1 MWDQIPFLETREE
14 QDIAVDQ
21 GDETP
26 SSEQNQQQVSREKSD
41 EVPTS
46 TSSRSLISSTSSASP
61 ILSSGGV
68 SNELAHGAL
77 GIQSPSGGEDSDTE
91 ARFRRSLELTAT
103 WQYGEHAQKALS
115 NGKRDTEQEDFG
127 SGGESQDSSRN
138 DVDECVD
145 AESQSQGSLGLR
157 SDYGHAPCTLDQE
170 LALPSITSDD
180 SSSQRFGVASPGVS
194 QASGYDL
201 CRWDSLGKKK
211 SSRGVP
217 TNETLTKQN
226 FPDGPAGNSKWGR
239 APEVPPLPNPSD
251 PAAVGEQIDCRSKE
265 KGKEN
270 DQELSP
276 STAFLV
282 TSRDIGKQR
291 GSPGRRSGK
300 VSSPDT
306 GTPSSGHSPTSGR
319 STLSATSPTETYAGR
334 NRRAP
339 LFLLLTDE
347 DAHFAP
353 FSGEGA
359 PRPGE
364 SRTDIMIRD
373 QIARCE
379 AIRGQRLSDGE
390 KEVIRSYYRQMNR
403 RHAPCEVSE
412 PSIVRSAAEP
422 TKLEVLGRRSGLSS
436 ESGGSSN
443 HGNHGRSSPVT
454 SGDLPAGA
462 QNDEYAGDSNNTV
475 ELSELLGM
483 IQDLKTRLKETQSH
497 LMRERQET
505 ERRLEKLEK
514 GHQDVMAVLNELR
527 IGRSGSDPG
536 GAVYTH
542 VLSGQAMRAN
552 GLGFNPTL
560 AVVALAAMVWLVTEA
575 MLHSKRLSDG
585 YGPFING
592 GYNGLASVVVFGT
605 WTQFTFFITASTYL
619 GVVSVLGALRR

>member
-127 SGGESQDSSRN
+127 SG
-138 DVDECVD
+138 
-145 AESQSQGSLGLR
+145 
-157 SDYGHAPCTLDQE
+157 DQE

-194 QASGYDL
+194 QASGYFQGHREAKGESREKIWKGIL
-201 CRWDSLGKKK
+201 PGYRNSIQRALAYQRKINSLGYF
-211 SSRGVP
+211 SH
-217 TNETLTKQN
+217 
-226 FPDGPAGNSKWGR
+226 GN
-239 APEVPPLPNPSD
+239 
-251 PAAVGEQIDCRSKE
+251 
-265 KGKEN
+265 
-270 DQELSP
+270 
-276 STAFLV
+276 
-282 TSRDIGKQR
+282 
-291 GSPGRRSGK
+291 
-300 VSSPDT
+300 
-306 GTPSSGHSPTSGR
+306 
-319 STLSATSPTETYAGR
+319 
-334 NRRAP
+334 
-339 LFLLLTDE
+339 
-347 DAHFAP
+347 
-353 FSGEGA
+353 GA